1 VRRLEIGAALALL
14 AVALAVTGVA
24 VVGHFR
30 TTASEAIPSADYRA
44 AVLTDHLPLS
54 LNPLIDSED
63 PAVAAITPL
72 LYRCLL
78 QLNSTAYPAPDL
90 ASQLTISPTGL
101 TYTLPL
107 RPGLHWSNGSPITA
121 QDALATIQW
130 VQSAAFPD
138 AAFASPWKG
147 VIASISGHA
156 LVLALGTARASLAVT
171 LTELPILPL
180 GDMSS
185 AALAGLA
192 GRLASPLPTSGPYE
206 VASQRSGV
214 LTMSANP
221 HAAVAP
227 RLSRVQIQAVTTFAA
242 AAQAFAAGSV
252 QAVLATT
259 PAQQAQL
266 MKRHGAV
273 ARDVLTFGF
282 VDLLFNE
289 TVPGLTDAAVR
300 HAVAATVD
308 RSALVNGPLD
318 GLGAGQYGPI
328 PAGIG
333 WLQGQ
338 EPAVAADP
346 NGATAGLQ
354 DAGWVVTPQ
363 GFRAQGAVV
372 LRFTLDVPD
381 AAPLPQVASMVA
393 QQLGAVGIAVTVSV
407 DPSATFLSDVL
418 DTGKFQLAIAS
429 WDAGADP
436 DLTPFWSSTSTPPGG
451 YNVSRGA
458 AADPFLDTNLNT
470 LATVTNQDQS
480 VAAAKLVVQEMEQD
494 APAVFLYAPAEGL
507 VVNSKSL
514 SNVLVPAAGNPFS
527 QAAVWLH

>member
-1 VRRLEIGAALALL
+1 MAL
-14 AVALAVTGVA
+14 
-24 VVGHFR
+24 VGHFR

-90 ASQLTISPTGL
+90 ASQLTISLTGL

-138 AAFASPWKG
+138 AAFASAWRG
-147 VIASISGHA
+147 VTATTSGQA
-156 LVLALGTARASLAVT
+156 LVLTLGTARASLAVT

-180 GDMSS
+180 GGMSS
-185 AALAGLA
+185 KALAALA
-192 GRLASPLPTSGPYE
+192 RQSTSPLPTSGPYE
-206 VASQRSGV
+206 VESQRSGV
-214 LTMSANP
+214 ITLSANP

-227 RLSRVQIQAVTTFAA
+227 RLQRVQIQAETTFAA

-289 TVPGLTDAAVR
+289 TVPGLSDPAVR
-300 HAVAATVD
+300 QAVAATVD
-308 RSALVNGPLD
+308 RGALVNGPLD
-318 GLGAGQYGPI
+318 GLGAAQYGPI

-346 NGATAGLQ
+346 SGAAAGLNE
-354 DAGWVVTPQ
+354 AGWVVTPQ
-363 GFRAQGAVV
+363 GYRARDGVP
-372 LRFTLDVPD
+372 LDFQLSVPD
-381 AAPLPQVASMVA
+381 AAPLPEVASMIA
-393 QQLGAVGIAVTVSV
+393 AQLGAVGIAVTVSV
-407 DPSATFLSDVL
+407 DPSATFLSEVL
-418 DTGKFQLAIAS
+418 DTGDFQLAIAS
-429 WDAGADP
+429 WDAGANP
-436 DLTPFWSSTSTPPGG
+436 DLIPFWGSTSTPPNG
-451 YNVSRGA
+451 YNVSGGA
-458 AADPFLDTNLNT
+458 VDAFLDTDLAT
-470 LATVTNQDQS
+470 LATVTTQDQS
-480 VAAAKLVVQEMEQD
+480 LAAARLVVQAMEED

-507 VVNSKSL
+507 VVDSKSL
-514 SNVLVPAAGNPFS
+514 SNVVIPAAGNPFS
-527 QAAVWLH
+527 QAAVWVH